1 MGMMRTRGAAVPRTK
16 PGSPVDVRQPLSDM
30 PDSGYVFRTGWKL
43 QTSDIDHRLFARLD
57 GVARY
62 IQEVGAE
69 HLIDAGYAEIHPH
82 WIVQR
87 TVIDVIEPI
96 EWPNDITFRRWCSGI
111 SLRWC
116 SMRVRLDGSEGG
128 RIETEAFW
136 INVNKDTLTPSLMAD
151 GFFDRLATTTEIHR
165 IKWREWLPGPA
176 EASATEIPF
185 ALRYTDGDL
194 FEHVNNTIYWHGVSE
209 VLAHAPDLFEAP
221 YRAIV
226 EYRKPIT
233 LDESVTI
240 RSARRNDVLHIWF
253 CVGEEV
259 RAAALVCKL

>member
-1 MGMMRTRGAAVPRTK
+1 VPRAK
-16 PGSPVDVRQPLSDM
+16 PGSAVDVRQPLSDL

-43 QTSDIDHRLFARLD
+43 ATSDIDHRLFARLD

-87 TVIDVIEPI
+87 TVIDVIEPLA
-96 EWPNDITFRRWCSGI
+96 WPNDITFRRWCAGI

-136 INVNKDTLTPSLMAD
+136 INVNKDTLTPSLISD
-151 GFFDRLATTTEIHR
+151 GFFDRLATTTEVRR

-176 EASATEIPF
+176 ESTDPGAAAIPF

-194 FEHVNNTIYWHGVSE
+194 FEHVNNTVYWHGVLE
-209 VLAHAPDLFEAP
+209 VLAQAHDMVEPP
-221 YRAIV
+221 YRAVV

-233 LDESVTI
+233 LDESVTL
-240 RSARRNDVLHIWF
+240 RSVRRNDALHIWF
-253 CVGEEV
+253 CVGEDV
-259 RAAALVCKL
+259 RAAALVCSL